1 MEINWSM
8 VIGLSV
14 VFSWFGAVSWI
25 IMKLRKMGRD
35 ARRREEEASL
45 RNITA
50 NPRKSPPG
58 PKGSS
63 FGLARDIERN
73 KSKVFFS

>member
-50 NPRKSPPG
+50 NPRKA
-58 PKGSS
+58 
-63 FGLARDIERN
+63 ARAKRKFLRIGEDIERN